1 MDIYYEKGVV
11 DLKTSCKILNI
22 TNNNIIILNI
32 RNSDKVLDKVSY
44 YTHNFRIK
52 IAEL

>member
-1 MDIYYEKGVV
+1 MRRGVV

-44 YTHNFRIK
+44 YTDNFRIK